1 MDVSDLDNNA
11 AKRILKKM
19 CKAISISCGTDV
31 VPNYYS
37 DGYVNI
43 ISADER
49 EIATIIT
56 CDRINEGPYF
66 ENARCL
72 IASLL
77 TSGTILNFSP
87 LGKDRVV
94 MDTSKLFGTTLE
106 ELLVNLDLMKLN

>member
-19 CKAISISCGTDV
+19 CKAISIRCGTDV

-49 EIATIIT
+49 EI
-56 CDRINEGPYF
+56 INVIVPNDIYNTLYF
-66 ENARCL
+66 NSAKGL

-87 LGKDRVV
+87 LGKDSVV
-94 MDTSKLFGTTLE
+94 MDTSKLFGRTLE
-106 ELLVNLDLMKLN
+106 ELLVNLDLMKV